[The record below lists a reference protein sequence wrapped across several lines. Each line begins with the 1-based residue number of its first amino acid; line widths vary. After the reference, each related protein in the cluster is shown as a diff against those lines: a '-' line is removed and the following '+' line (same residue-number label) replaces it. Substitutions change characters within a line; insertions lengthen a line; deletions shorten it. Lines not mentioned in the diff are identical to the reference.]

1 MTTISKIEAERML
14 AEVPEGRTF
23 WCCDN
28 RILKNLRELEDAL
41 GTMSDDTYACHA
53 NAEKNDFSNWV
64 RDVIGDAKLGGDLRK
79 AANKMHAAK
88 AVRTRLAFLENK
100 L

>member
-1 MTTISKIEAERML
+1 MTRISKMEAERRL
-14 AEVPEGRTF
+14 AKVPEDRTF

-41 GTMSDDTYACHA
+41 GTMSDDTYACHT
-53 NAEKNDFSNWV
+53 NAKKNDFSNWV
-64 RDVIGDAKLGGDLRK
+64 RDVIGDAKLSGDLRK
-79 AANKMHAAK
+79 AANKMQAAK
-88 AVRTRLAFLENK
+88 AVRIRMAFLENK